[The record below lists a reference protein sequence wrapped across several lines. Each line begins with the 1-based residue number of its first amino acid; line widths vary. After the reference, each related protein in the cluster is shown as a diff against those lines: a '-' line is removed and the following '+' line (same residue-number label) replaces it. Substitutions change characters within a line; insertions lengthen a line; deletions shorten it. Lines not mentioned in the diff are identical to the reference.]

1 MHEISFSDP
10 NMEPPGNR
18 KYEGTYCKQQTLH
31 QHYRTFRNI
40 LHRNPSFI
48 NPVYRTKSQ
57 SQNVDAHRLTG
68 RNTQLTSQRTQSASV
83 LHKLGLGIQRC
94 VYMLFPKVYAKER
107 DTEDTNSK
115 DTNSKENEAV
125 SMATWNAMNAE
136 SESLFPEH
144 NIDMEVLENKI
155 KDHFSK
161 ETGMDR
167 LREMYNMS
175 DDR

>member
-1 MHEISFSDP
+1 
-10 NMEPPGNR
+10 MEPSGNR
-18 KYEGTYCKQQTLH
+18 KYVGTYCKQQALH

-48 NPVYRTKSQ
+48 NPVYRTISQ
-57 SQNVDAHRLTG
+57 SQSVNVHSLTG

-83 LHKLGLGIQRC
+83 LHTLGLGIQRC
-94 VYMLFPKVYAKER
+94 VDMLFPKVYAKER

-115 DTNSKENEAV
+115 ENEAV
-125 SMATWNAMNAE
+125 SMTTWNAMNAE
-136 SESLFPEH
+136 SENLFPEQ

-155 KDHFSK
+155 KEHFSN
-161 ETGMDR
+161 ETGLDR